1 MTAISGTRRA
11 FKELVDGSIR
21 VQIDID
27 PRFKKQFLETF
38 GAIDMP
44 VAIAPLVADFERIE
58 QKEQKGGALSRLA
71 GMWCKDE
78 EFRHFVFENS
88 DLDEVDEDDAA
99 GWIRWICGV
108 TSRADIDNSND
119 AEIKFHKDIRIP
131 YSEWL
136 KNK

>member
-1 MTAISGTRRA
+1 MSVISGTRRA

-58 QKEQKGGALSRLA
+58 QKDQKGGALCRLA
-71 GMWCKDE
+71 AMWCKDE
-78 EFRHFVFENS
+78 EFRKWLGKTTE
-88 DLDEVDEDDAA
+88 EEAA
-99 GWIRWICGV
+99 
-108 TSRADIDNSND
+108 
-119 AEIKFHKDIRIP
+119 EDIRITCMIKSRSELDHNQDAAAAFNEYFREP
-131 YSEWL
+131 YRYFLENC
-136 KNK
+136 K